1 MIKYRLSGFN
11 DKGELVMCDILAESV
26 EDAVYTSNL
35 LYLDEIIIEEMD
47 VIININ

>member
-1 MIKYRLSGFN
+1 MRLQ
-11 DKGELVMCDILAESV
+11 ELVNMCDILAESVESV